1 MILFHMSVSSFAAC
15 PLSRGNGGPRGRFR
29 DMMSEAGRLD
39 FLPFSALKRGTGG
52 LGSFSSFN
60 ASHSKADAI
69 SGPAVALRVPR
80 AAPVLL
86 LYGRRPGLV

>member
-39 FLPFSALKRGTGG
+39 PLPFSALKRGTGG

-60 ASHSKADAI
+60 ASHSKADTI
-69 SGPAVALRVPR
+69 SWPALRVPR

-86 LYGRRPGLV
+86 LCGRSPGLV